1 MFHQFASLQWNLSA
15 HAATHEGV
23 LGTLIKLLR
32 NASRRVRPTTQRV
45 NRHSYQEFIMFL
57 HRTAPRSEST
67 ARTGLTRQVSIYSH
81 KVWWRRAQ
89 DAKEITHAIQQQVK
103 TLKDECVAV
112 VEKDHDEIEAQSKA
126 SACSQ
131 SHDDLSVK
139 IKNLDLLLRHVP
151 LTSADQSF
159 VMARLKS
166 TCIDL
171 RQLEM
176 RAAILGM
183 LCITL
188 ARLWW
193 RGSGWATRRFLQPI
207 AWAIGKKNNAVDR
220 PSPCCHSPQGVM
232 QSIPS
237 YYFI

>member
-1 MFHQFASLQWNLSA
+1 
-15 HAATHEGV
+15 
-23 LGTLIKLLR
+23 
-32 NASRRVRPTTQRV
+32 
-45 NRHSYQEFIMFL
+45 MFL
-57 HRTAPRSEST
+57 HRTAPRSEAT

-176 RAAILGM
+176 RAAICSRPDRKHSGHWQVVVETAQHLRVS
-183 LCITL
+183 LYSVIAQP
-188 ARLWW
+188 ARL
-193 RGSGWATRRFLQPI
+193 
-207 AWAIGKKNNAVDR
+207 
-220 PSPCCHSPQGVM
+220 H
-232 QSIPS
+232 
-237 YYFI
+237 